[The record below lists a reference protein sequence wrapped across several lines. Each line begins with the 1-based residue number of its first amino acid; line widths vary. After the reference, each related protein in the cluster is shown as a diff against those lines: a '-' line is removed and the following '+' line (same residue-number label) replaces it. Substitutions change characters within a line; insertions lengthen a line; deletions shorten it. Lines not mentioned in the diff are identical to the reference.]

1 METAIYSLLTVVEC
15 VAGILMLKKRRQQ
28 NDRSRLLIAV
38 FFFFTAFSTIL
49 RLVLAHP
56 AISPNPGEPS
66 LMRVSTIVFGF
77 VVFFLLLLYPLEL
90 LRPNWL
96 NIKRAMVIMSP
107 WLFLVLLL
115 AAAAPFGI
123 LHISSTEEIISNIG
137 RTDVFLRVA
146 LSLIFVPY
154 GLWLMFMQYNWRHSS
169 APIRWVRAIVL
180 IAMTMTFTFSYN
192 RLFDHKVGIYIHIAL
207 YFILTAVILWLE
219 LVVRFKVPD
228 SCVSD
233 DVEHSS
239 KPALKGGLS
248 GSASAAAQKS
258 GSQTQTETEVH
269 GEAES
274 VIAVKKKLMQAMNT
288 PEVWQNP
295 ELSRGMLCNLVATN
309 SNYLQKAIK
318 SMGYASYSDMIN
330 RKRIDY
336 VCRMLKTGNGKNI
349 QDIFYMAGYRSR
361 VTAWRN
367 FTALTGVSPAHFSE
381 SETKKFR

>member
-1 METAIYSLLTVVEC
+1 METAIYCLLTVVEC
-15 VAGILMLKKRRQQ
+15 VAGVLMLKKRKQQ

-38 FFFFTAFSTIL
+38 FFFFTAFTTVL
-49 RLVLAHP
+49 RLVLSNTVYP
-56 AISPNPGEPS
+56 YNSGEPS
-66 LMRVSTIVFGF
+66 LMRVSTIIFGF
-77 VVFFLLLLYPLEL
+77 AVFFLLLLYPLEI

-96 NIKRAMVIMSP
+96 NLKRAMVIMSP
-107 WLFLVLLL
+107 WLFLVIIL

-123 LHISSTEEIISNIG
+123 HKISSTDEILVNIG
-137 RTDVFLRVA
+137 HTDVFLRVA
-146 LSLIFVPY
+146 LSLIFIPY
-154 GLWLMFMQYNWRHSS
+154 GLWLLFMQYNWRHSS

-180 IAMTMTFTFSYN
+180 IAMIMTFTFSYN
-192 RLFDHKVGIYIHIAL
+192 RLFDYKLGVYIHIAL

-233 DVEHSS
+233 DVRHASHPS
-239 KPALKGGLS
+239 LNGFP
-248 GSASAAAQKS
+248 GSTSAAGQKS
-258 GSQTQTETEVH
+258 GGQTGTEVH
-269 GEAES
+269 EEAEA
-274 VIAVKKKLMQAMNT
+274 VVAVKRKLMQVMNT

-295 ELSRGMLCNLVATN
+295 DLSRGMLCNLVATN

-318 SMGYASYSDMIN
+318 SIGYASYSDMIN

-336 VCRMLKTGNGKNI
+336 VCRMLKTGQGKNI

-381 SETKKFR
+381 TETKKFR